1 MESGVPEVMERQN
14 AEAPV
19 TAHRYIVPELPQEER
34 DEPGCIYGS
43 GSAGTVLL
51 LHLYHTSRPKP
62 VLSAAP
68 RALYPY
74 RPCIPILCT
83 MWLEDNIPWGARD
96 SPSLH

>member
-1 MESGVPEVMERQN
+1 MQRLLSLPIATLCLSFHRKREMSRAVFMALVP
-14 AEAPV
+14 
-19 TAHRYIVPELPQEER
+19 
-34 DEPGCIYGS
+34 
-43 GSAGTVLL
+43 AGTVLL
-51 LHLYHTSRPKP
+51 LHLYHTSQPKP